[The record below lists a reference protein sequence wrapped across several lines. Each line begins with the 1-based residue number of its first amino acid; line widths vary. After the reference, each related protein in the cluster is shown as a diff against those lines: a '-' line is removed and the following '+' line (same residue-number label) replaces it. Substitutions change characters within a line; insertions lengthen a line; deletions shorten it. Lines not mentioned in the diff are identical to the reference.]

1 MDDFSM
7 DSKSNNSK
15 DFDVKS
21 GECGGAIV
29 EDMIDSLANKEDF
42 EIDDSI

>member
-21 GECGGAIV
+21 VEWGGAIV
-29 EDMIDSLANKEDF
+29 EDMID
-42 EIDDSI
+42 